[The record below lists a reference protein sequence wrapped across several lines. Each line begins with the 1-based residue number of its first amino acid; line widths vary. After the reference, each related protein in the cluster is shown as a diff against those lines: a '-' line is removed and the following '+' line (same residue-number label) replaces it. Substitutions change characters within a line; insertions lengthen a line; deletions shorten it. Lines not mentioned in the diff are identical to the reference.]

1 MKLKGITTM
10 SKNAKLQEFLDQV
23 KECDRIIEEQ
33 EKLREDLFNRIDEI
47 IENEQIDI
55 ISLG

>member
-1 MKLKGITTM
+1 MKLKGITIM
-10 SKNAKLQEFLDQV
+10 SMNAKLQEFLDQV

-47 IENEQIDI
+47 LENEENDI
-55 ISLG
+55 ISL

>member
-33 EKLREDLFNRIDEI
+33 EKLREDLFKRIDEL
-47 IENEQIDI
+47 IEEENIDI
-55 ISLG
+55 LSLG

>member
-1 MKLKGITTM
+1 M

-33 EKLREDLFNRIDEI
+33 EKLREDLFKRIDEL
-47 IENEQIDI
+47 IEEENIDI
-55 ISLG
+55 LSLG